1 MKSGKGWL
9 VAILAII
16 IAFGVG
22 YGWQYTKVL
31 QLRKDLA
38 ATRAQ
43 LEVQTLYVEL
53 GQTAFEAQRG
63 NYEQARRE
71 ASSFFTGLQ
80 TAVDSMVPDQRT
92 PFEPILAERDNVI
105 TALSR
110 ANPDAAD
117 MLSGLFARIRGEAP
131 PAMRVPAEST
141 ARPAPATAQPTPAA
155 AQPDTIPPGL

>member
-22 YGWQYTKVL
+22 YGWQYTKAVQL
-31 QLRKDLA
+31 QKELKT
-38 ATRAQ
+38 TRAQ
-43 LEVQTLYVEL
+43 LQVQKLYVQL

-63 NYEQARRE
+63 NYDEARRD
-71 ASSFFTGLQ
+71 ASAFFTALQ
-80 TAVDSMVPDQRT
+80 SAVDSMNADQKA
-92 PFEPILAERDNVI
+92 PFGPILAQRDNII
-105 TALSR
+105 TALAR

-141 ARPAPATAQPTPAA
+141 AKPAAQPAPAM
-155 AQPDTIPPGL
+155 AQPDTTPPAP

>member
-1 MKSGKGWL
+1 VKSARGWL

-22 YGWQYTKVL
+22 YGWQYTKVV
-31 QLRKDLA
+31 QVQKELA

-43 LEVQTLYVEL
+43 LQVQTLYVEL

-71 ASSFFTGLQ
+71 ASAFFTALQ
-80 TAVDSMVPDQRT
+80 SVVDSMSVDQKT

-131 PAMRVPAEST
+131 PAMRTPAEST
-141 ARPAPATAQPTPAA
+141 TQPAPATTQSTPATAKPDTGPPTP
-155 AQPDTIPPGL
+155 

>member
-22 YGWQYTKVL
+22 YGWQYTKAMEL
-31 QLRKDLA
+31 QKELK
-38 ATRAQ
+38 ATRARLQ
-43 LEVQTLYVEL
+43 VQKLYVEL

-63 NYEQARRE
+63 NYEEARRD
-71 ASSFFTGLQ
+71 ASGFFTALQ
-80 TAVDSMVPDQRT
+80 SAVDSMNADQRA
-92 PFEPILAERDNVI
+92 PFEPILAQRDNVI

-117 MLSGLFARIRGEAP
+117 MLSGLFARIRGQAP
-131 PAMRVPAEST
+131 PAMRVPAES
-141 ARPAPATAQPTPAA
+141 AAQPAPATAKPDTTPPTP
-155 AQPDTIPPGL
+155 